1 MKKFESYRDIPP
13 EVIDELLAPGYGPM
27 EFGDTVLEDGTVYSS
42 TYARFPYAKGYMIDW
57 WFSTYLN
64 NTTQY
69 QFWSPDHGT
78 FEWDEKKRPNTTV
91 GATHISKEQFGDEV
105 IPMHITFYDPSEL
118 VHPARLKAANISCF
132 LVAEVRLPSGEL
144 LSCFLHVGRDTYYGC
159 ELRNRFWAPGDT
171 PEHTRLM
178 NKHNIEE
185 MGSLAEFLPG
195 LYLRENQRSHML

>member
-1 MKKFESYRDIPP
+1 MKKFESYKDIPA
-13 EVIDELLAPGYGPM
+13 EIIEELLAPGYGPM

-57 WFSTYLN
+57 WFSTYLRSADH
-64 NTTQY
+64 Y

-78 FEWDEKKRPNTTV
+78 FAWNDKKRPGTAV
-91 GATHISKEQFGDEV
+91 GATHISKEQFGGEV
-105 IPMHITFYDPSEL
+105 IPMQITFYDPAEL
-118 VHPARLKAANISCF
+118 VDPERLKAANISCF
-132 LVAEVRLPSGEL
+132 LVAEVRLPTGEL

-171 PEHTRLM
+171 PEHARLM

-195 LYLRENQRSHML
+195 LYLRENQNQ

>member
-1 MKKFESYRDIPP
+1 MKKFESYRDIPQ
-13 EVIDELLAPGYGPM
+13 EVIEELLAPGYGPM
-27 EFGDTVLEDGTVYSS
+27 EFGDTVLEDGTIYSS

-78 FEWDEKKRPNTTV
+78 FEWSDKKRPNTTV

-105 IPMHITFYDPSEL
+105 IPMQITFHDPSEL

-132 LVAEVRLPSGEL
+132 LVAEVRLPTGKL

-195 LYLRENQRSHML
+195 LYLRENRDK

>member
-1 MKKFESYRDIPP
+1 MKKFESYRDIPK
-13 EVIDELLAPGYGPM
+13 EVIEELLAPGYGPM

-78 FEWDEKKRPNTTV
+78 FEWNEEKRPNTTV

-105 IPMHITFYDPSEL
+105 IPMHITFYDSSEL

-132 LVAEVRLPSGEL
+132 LVAEVRLPTGEL

-195 LYLRENQRSHML
+195 LYLRENRDKQ